1 MSGFIPVTLE
11 TREGIGKEKNGKLRA
26 AGYLPAVFYGPD
38 YKEGLPVRLQAKSL
52 LPHLRN
58 AHWETVRLEVTLP
71 NGKQEMALLRDLQR
85 NCISG
90 EVLHM
95 DLYQLVRDHKVRVAV
110 PVRVVN
116 REGCPGVKAGGVF
129 ELLHHVVEMEVLPRE
144 IPDEIVIDISSLQ
157 KGKSIHVRDCVLPES
172 AEVELDPEEILALV
186 SEPRAEEE
194 AATGEEGA
202 TAMDVEVVQ
211 KGKKDKE
218 AAE

>member
-11 TREGIGKEKNGKLRA
+11 TREGLGKEKTGKLRA

-71 NGKQEMALLRDLQR
+71 DGKQEMALLRDLQR

-110 PVRVVN
+110 PVRVIN
-116 REGCPGVKAGGVF
+116 REACPGVKAGGVF
-129 ELLHHVVEMEVLPRE
+129 ELLHHVVEMSVLPRE
-144 IPDEIVIDISSLQ
+144 IPDEIVIDISSLE
-157 KGKSIHVRDCVLPES
+157 KGKSIHVRDCTLPES
-172 AEVELDPEEILALV
+172 AEVELDLEEIVALV

-194 AATGEEGA
+194 GTAVEEGA
-202 TAMDVEVVQ
+202 ATMDVEVVQ

-218 AAE
+218 AAV